1 MLFYDIWKRQV
12 FDLSLPS
19 VAVENFCHLISLL
32 DWWVSEIFYWILTI
46 LVKCFSCSWNNFL
59 PQKSLVMLCRH
70 TLKCNLS
77 FGIFSAI
84 YWQLTWIF
92 IHKISLSH
100 TKREKTNST
109 PLESQV
115 CNISFFLCR
124 SLWLRE
130 ICLKQQRERGLSGFS
145 NKHGIL
151 TWYERP
157 CFSVT
162 TMYEC

>member
-12 FDLSLPS
+12 FDLSLPR
-19 VAVENFCHLISLL
+19 VAVENFCHLIFLL
-32 DWWVSEIFYWILTI
+32 DWSVSEIFYWILTI
-46 LVKCFSCSWNNFL
+46 LVKCFSCSWNNVL
-59 PQKSLVMLCRH
+59 PPKSLVMRCRH
-70 TLKCNLS
+70 TLKSN

-84 YWQLTWIF
+84 YWQLAWTF
-92 IHKISLSH
+92 IHKISLCH
-100 TKREKTNST
+100 IQRGRKPTAQA

-115 CNISFFLCR
+115 CNVSFFLCR

-151 TWYERP
+151 AWYERP